1 MENRINTSARTLN
14 NDPRIDSPTIKV
26 VYPAVESVP
35 NNTTTTQGK
44 PPVAVSEQPT
54 SPVESVVSKPLFDSR
69 PVELTTY
76 ILPKGESITTYQRQ
90 TGVNENQT
98 ANTTGSGSV
107 WDSLRQNPT
116 TVVVILA
123 LIFALGYFVAKP
135 KF

>member
-44 PPVAVSEQPT
+44 PPVAVSEQT
-54 SPVESVVSKPLFDSR
+54 THPVETVVSKPLFDSQ
-69 PVELTTY
+69 PIALTTY
-76 ILPKGESITTYQRQ
+76 VLPKGESITTFQRQ
-90 TGVNENQT
+90 IVGSENQT
-98 ANTTGSGSV
+98 ANTTGSGTV